1 MRSEGGVPPRKERVP
16 VVLDTNVVIAYYLST
31 SARSASRRIFHLWR
45 DIRRLQL
52 IVSREVE
59 DEYVEVLRRVSVA
72 ENRLRRFRRRLEQ
85 RGTVTHVKLGPR
97 PTASADPD
105 DNVMLATALVGNAQ
119 YVITNDPDLL
129 DIGAE
134 EKRRFR
140 FSILTPAAF
149 LDELRRSEK
158 QR

>member
-1 MRSEGGVPPRKERVP
+1 M
-16 VVLDTNVVIAYYLST
+16 
-31 SARSASRRIFHLWR
+31 
-45 DIRRLQL
+45 

-59 DEYVEVLRRVSVA
+59 DEYVEVLRRVNVA
-72 ENRLRRFRRRLEQ
+72 ESRLRRFRRRLGR
-85 RGTVTHVKLGPR
+85 RGSVTHVKLGPR
-97 PTASADPD
+97 PTASVDPD
-105 DNVMLATALVGNAQ
+105 DNVMLATALVGRAQ

-129 DIGAE
+129 DVAAE